1 MLFAGGMFW
10 VCSFLGRE
18 TDAVSWEA
26 IPSAAWLSLV
36 YLILF
41 GSILAYTSYIWLLKV
56 RPATE
61 VGTHAYANPLVAV
74 VLGTMLGGE
83 EISWIQIMGLC
94 IILFSISLIRKPSG
108 SHIRKGIP

>member
-61 VGTHAYANPLVAV
+61 VGTMPTQTRLWRWFWVRCWAV
-74 VLGTMLGGE
+74 
-83 EISWIQIMGLC
+83 
-94 IILFSISLIRKPSG
+94 R
-108 SHIRKGIP
+108 R